1 MKTIQLQ
8 LSLTLGGEAEKA
20 LVELL
25 VQAMKQANVD
35 PNADADERRAARIA
49 QSRNA
54 VFAGQKPPKE
64 AGLLLDS
71 KDVAKLLKL
80 SARTIWAMQNDGR
93 MPPPI
98 RIGSAVRWNYET
110 LKSWIEKGCPT
121 IQSHE

>member
-8 LSLTLGGEAEKA
+8 MSVTVGDDSEKI
-20 LVELL
+20 LVDLL
-25 VQAMKQANVD
+25 VQAIKQVTTE
-35 PNADADERRAARIA
+35 PRVEADEKRAARLA

-54 VFAGQKPPKE
+54 IFAGQKPPKD
-64 AGLLLDS
+64 AGLLIDS
-71 KDVAKLLKL
+71 KEVSKLLKL
-80 SARTIWAMQNDGR
+80 SPRTVWAMQNDGR

-110 LKSWIEKGCPT
+110 LKNWIDQGCPT